1 VSQSDA
7 SPATGVDREEV
18 SALMEGLGDG
28 VSNAD
33 VADRDFRRPRRLSR
47 FELDEAQRRIDQ
59 VLSGVEADLS
69 NLLRQEIRLQI
80 QPLEEIHATA
90 LFDDLESPPAVVR
103 FRSAGQLGWIRWNVP
118 SAMAAID
125 RVLGCEPDAGVAAGE
140 PRSLTRLEQA
150 ILVRLMQSLVSVIS
164 EPLGCECDDFHA
176 ISQVK
181 GIGSW
186 RDTERTP
193 DPYRI
198 ALELEFATDG
208 GSSNLQLYLP
218 IGEARWAEPGRDPLP
233 WLAENGQPLD
243 IPDHLDRVPLDVRVE
258 LARCDLRLNDL
269 LALEVGDVIPL
280 GASRH
285 QPVDVWVDERPFA
298 SGRVGRSQGRL
309 AVQLQELTTPPSD
322 QGPAKAGGTAAPKS

>member
-1 VSQSDA
+1 MSNSDA
-7 SPATGVDREEV
+7 NPATGVDREEV

-59 VLSGVEADLS
+59 VLSGTEGELS

-125 RVLGCEPDAGVAAGE
+125 RVLGCEPDAGVAADE
-140 PRSLTRLEQA
+140 PRALTRLEQS
-150 ILVRLMQSLVSVIS
+150 ILVRLMESLVRAVSA
-164 EPLGCECDDFHA
+164 PLGCECEDFNA

-198 ALELEFATDG
+198 ALDLEFATDG
-208 GSSNLQLYLP
+208 GSSTLQLYLP
-218 IGEARWAEPGRDPLP
+218 IGEARWAESGRDPLP

-243 IPDHLDRVPLDVRVE
+243 IPVHLDRVPLDVRVE

-280 GASRH
+280 GASRY

-298 SGRVGRSQGRL
+298 SGRVGRSRGRL
-309 AVQLQELTTPPSD
+309 AVQLQELKAPLPHPNADASGGNSD
-322 QGPAKAGGTAAPKS
+322 PAS

>member
-1 VSQSDA
+1 MNQPDA
-7 SPATGVDREEV
+7 SPASGVDREEV

-28 VSNAD
+28 MSNAD

-59 VLSGVEADLS
+59 VLGSAEADLS
-69 NLLRQEIRLQI
+69 NLLRQEIRLQL
-80 QPLEEIHATA
+80 QPLEEIHATS
-90 LFDDLESPPAVVR
+90 LFDDLENPPAVVR
-103 FRSAGQLGWIRWNVP
+103 FRSAGQLGWIRWNAP

-125 RVLGCEPDAGVAAGE
+125 RVLGCEPDAGVPAGE
-140 PRSLTRLEQA
+140 ARHLTRLEQA
-150 ILVRLMQSLVSVIS
+150 ILVRLMHSLVRLIS
-164 EPLGCECDDFHA
+164 EPLGCDCEDFHA

-181 GIGSW
+181 GVGSW

-198 ALELEFATDG
+198 ALELEFTTDA
-208 GSSNLQLYLP
+208 GSSTMQLYLP

-233 WLAENGQPLD
+233 WLAENGQPHD
-243 IPDHLDRVPLDVRVE
+243 IPNHLDRVPLDVRVE
-258 LARCDLRLNDL
+258 LARCELRLNDL

-285 QPVDVWVDERPFA
+285 QPVQVWVDERPFA

-309 AVQLQELTTPPSD
+309 AVQLQELSTPPTD
-322 QGPAKAGGTAAPKS
+322 QGSAKAGGPSAPKS

>member
-1 VSQSDA
+1 MSQSDA
-7 SPATGVDREEV
+7 NPSSGVDREEV

-28 VSNAD
+28 VSKAD

-59 VLSGVEADLS
+59 VLSGAEADLS

-90 LFDDLESPPAVVR
+90 LFDDLENPPAVVR

-125 RVLGCEPDAGVAAGE
+125 RVLGCEPDAGVPASE
-140 PRSLTRLEQA
+140 SRSLTRLEQA
-150 ILVRLMQSLVSVIS
+150 ILVRLLQSVVGVVS
-164 EPLGCECDDFHA
+164 EPLGCECVDFQA

-208 GSSNLQLYLP
+208 GSSSLQLYLP

-258 LARCDLRLNDL
+258 LARCELRLNDL

-280 GASRH
+280 GVSRH

-298 SGRVGRSQGRL
+298 RGRVGRSQGRL
-309 AVQLQELTTPPSD
+309 AVQLQELTTPPTD
-322 QGPAKAGGTAAPKS
+322 QGSAKAGGTAAPKS